1 MSQPWLP
8 YRATKPAQA
17 EQSAAVPP
25 PDPPPAPRRPRTGG
39 STLVPG
45 VMVSP
50 GQWVVAVARGL
61 MTAGAVAHQ
70 IALAVLRPGAGA
82 DAWDDEVPQRP
93 GSVRPAPPPR
103 STT

>member
-1 MSQPWLP
+1 V
-8 YRATKPAQA
+8 KPSKP
-17 EQSAAVPP
+17 EPGAAVT
-25 PDPPPAPRRPRTGG
+25 PPAAQRVWPRAGG
-39 STLVPG
+39 QPLVPG

-50 GQWVVAVARGL
+50 GQFVVAVARGL

-82 DAWDDEVPQRP
+82 DAWDDEVAQQP
-93 GSVRPAPPPR
+93 GSARPAPTPR